1 MRPRTPRPLEAKGR
15 VASLIV
21 EARLREYE
29 LVVILNPDV
38 GDDEVEGAVERLI
51 KRPVEDRG
59 GELQQVNHWGRRKLA
74 YPIQKRLEG
83 NYVVTQLR
91 LDPEQTRELEQRLQI
106 SEEVMRHLLVRLD
119 EEP

>member
-1 MRPRTPRPLEAKGR
+1 MRQ
-15 VASLIV
+15 
-21 EARLREYE
+21 YE

-38 GDDEVEGAVERLI
+38 ADEEVDGAVERLI
-51 KRPVEDRG
+51 RRPVEDRG
-59 GELQQVNHWGRRKLA
+59 GQVQEINHWGRRKLA

-91 LDPEQTRELEQRLQI
+91 LEPEQTRELEQRLQI

-119 EEP
+119 EAS